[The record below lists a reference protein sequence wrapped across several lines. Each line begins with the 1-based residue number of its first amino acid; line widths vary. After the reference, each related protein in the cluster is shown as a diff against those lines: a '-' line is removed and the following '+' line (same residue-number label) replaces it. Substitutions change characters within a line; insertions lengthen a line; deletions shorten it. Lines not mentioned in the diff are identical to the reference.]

1 MVYPLQQAGGAE
13 QERLLLVEEL
23 NGLETFISTA
33 EQIVITSLVTCPV
46 AIESLGR
53 KAVIWSP
60 GRLVTWS
67 SRQCGSL
74 VTWSSRQWPPVN
86 DILRSAF
93 TNIHHG

>member
-1 MVYPLQQAGGAE
+1 MVYPLRQAGGAE
-13 QERLLLVEEL
+13 QERLLLVQEL

-60 GRLVTWS
+60 GHLVITSVVPWAP
-67 SRQCGSL
+67 G
-74 VTWSSRQWPPVN
+74 
-86 DILRSAF
+86 
-93 TNIHHG
+93 HHVSGHLSMTS